1 MQLHIPNEY
10 FDRQAA
16 SEAAESIQCMVGFGP
31 SKLYPDHVQ
40 VTIAGD
46 DAAQW
51 QDAYIE
57 LFIERMQELEQEMK
71 QAI

>member
-10 FDRQAA
+10 FDRQIAN
-16 SEAAESIQCMVGFGP
+16 EAAESIYCMVGFGP
-31 SKLYPDHVQ
+31 SKLYPDHTQ

-51 QDAYIE
+51 QTIYIE
-57 LFIERMQELEQEMK
+57 LFIERMQHLEQEW
-71 QAI
+71 